1 MKEEKKKKTKMRL
14 INKIYMIFLIIV
26 LIIAIIVSFR
36 TGIKAYY
43 LVNTNLN
50 DKDIP
55 IKSEVAEFNFEVTI
69 EY

>member
-14 INKIYMIFLIIV
+14 INKIYMIFLIIA